1 MTGGKSLSGRQRQL
15 QALQRQETVSQH
27 DQSQMLVQAVLAP
40 PLEVVQAAFL
50 FGIFVQLLDHEAAH
64 EPG

>member
-1 MTGGKSLSGRQRQL
+1 MS
-15 QALQRQETVSQH
+15 QETVSQT

-40 PLEVVQAAFL
+40 PLEVIQAAFL